1 MGWFGDWVFALGL
14 SPGRRPRSGLEFS
27 RGWTVTISFS
37 KFGMAPPRRFGHGL
51 ELHREMVLEEALVR
65 MVLTMLMLPLR
76 GVSRNSSNLSREQRS
91 HFQKFG
97 MAPPRRFGHGLEL
110 HREMVLEEAL
120 VRMVLTVLMLPLRG
134 VSRSS
139 SNLSREQLQHHIMCN
154 NKNAFASSVFPQFD
168 FCFVLRASSLF
179 PKYVFRASSSERAS
193 AHKAC

>member
-1 MGWFGDWVFALGL
+1 MSAHPKLLVWFGGGSSNPQSHGGSGPGL
-14 SPGRRPRSGLEFS
+14 SDIYVIRFS
-27 RGWTVTISFS
+27 WTVTISFS

-51 ELHREMVLEEALVR
+51 ELY
-65 MVLTMLMLPLR
+65 
-76 GVSRNSSNLSREQRS
+76 
-91 HFQKFG
+91 
-97 MAPPRRFGHGLEL
+97 
-110 HREMVLEEAL
+110 REMVLEEAL

-193 AHKAC
+193 AQKAC

>member
-1 MGWFGDWVFALGL
+1 MVACFHIGSARSGRVLKRKQKKIRGKEWVGL
-14 SPGRRPRSGLEFS
+14 VWRLEPSSTPLWVGRRDVSSALAMPSDIYVAADLIFKKLAWLHIGVLAMGSSF
-27 RGWTVTISFS
+27 TV
-37 KFGMAPPRRFGHGL
+37 R
-51 ELHREMVLEEALVR
+51 
-65 MVLTMLMLPLR
+65 
-76 GVSRNSSNLSREQRS
+76 
-91 HFQKFG
+91 
-97 MAPPRRFGHGLEL
+97 
-110 HREMVLEEAL
+110 MVLEEAL

-154 NKNAFASSVFPQFD
+154 NKNAFASSVFPQCD

>member
-1 MGWFGDWVFALGL
+1 MAY
-14 SPGRRPRSGLEFS
+14 S

-37 KFGMAPPRRFGHGL
+37 
-51 ELHREMVLEEALVR
+51 
-65 MVLTMLMLPLR
+65 
-76 GVSRNSSNLSREQRS
+76 
-91 HFQKFG
+91 KFG